1 MAGLSLVNVK
11 KIYPA
16 SNDQKKAKKAKKQ
29 EAASD
34 EKKAQL
40 QVTSEGVVAV
50 QDFNLEVSDKEFIV
64 LVGPSGCGKSTTLRM
79 IAGLEEISAGELYI
93 DGKLMN
99 DVAPKD
105 RDIAMVFQNYA
116 LYPHMTVRENMA
128 FPLKLRKVPKD
139 EINQK
144 VEQAAQIL
152 DITQYLDR
160 KPKALSG
167 GQRQRV
173 AIGRAIVRE
182 PKVLLMDEPLSNL
195 DAKLRNQMRAEI
207 IKLRHRI
214 DTTFIYV
221 THDQTEA
228 MTLGDRIV
236 IMKDGFIQ
244 QIGTP
249 QEVFDHPA
257 NLFVAGFIGTP
268 QMNFFDAELVKQ
280 DGRYA
285 VVLDGMTVVLSDEK
299 QERLAAHG
307 VAAHVTLGVRP
318 QHIALQGDSTMVKAR
333 MDVFEMMGSEI
344 HLHATMNGRD
354 MVIIVPTMD
363 ISGDYADAFTIG
375 KEVDFTFSGSAC
387 HVFGSDGKNL
397 EFEDPFA

>member
-307 VAAHVTLGVRP
+307 VAAQHVTLGVRP
-318 QHIALQGDSTMVKAR
+318 QHVSLQGDSTMVKAR

-363 ISGDYADAFTIG
+363 ISGDYADTFTIG

-397 EFEDPFA
+397 EF